1 MVTGENP
8 GRHGDL
14 CQYSSPRSRDRV
26 RGQSHQIPELGA
38 NIPTLSGTARESEK
52 ARETDEIVKRSGFA
66 KGPKLGL
73 ILSARIVRIYELD
86 EQ

>member
-14 CQYSSPRSRDRV
+14 CQYSSPRSQRDRV

-38 NIPTLSGTARESEK
+38 NIPTLSGYCS
-52 ARETDEIVKRSGFA
+52 
-66 KGPKLGL
+66 
-73 ILSARIVRIYELD
+73 
-86 EQ
+86 